1 MKSGPMSA
9 CKFTL
14 ILAGLTIAFL
24 AGNSAFAQEPL
35 PMEPSGQPGDK
46 RPPLIEEKPPG
57 PPPKL
62 ILPPPPSP
70 SPKKP
75 GELPF
80 EGVYIRKILVTGST
94 VFSDEELAKVTAP
107 YENRE
112 LTSESLEVLRTDL
125 TLFYIT
131 RGYITSGAVIPDQ
144 TVVDGV
150 ISLHIIEGELK
161 NIEIEDNKYLRDSYY
176 KKRIALGAGPPV
188 KIENLQKRLAILQ
201 EDPRIQK
208 INAELKPGVK
218 PGESDLTLVVE
229 ENIPFKFWTGYDNY
243 IADSVGG
250 DQVQVTGAATSLTGN
265 GDILSFTYG
274 AAEGLDPKI
283 DAWYS
288 FPFTA
293 RDITLSLRY
302 RKNDFDSVRDAFE
315 DLDIE
320 TDTDVYTVALRYPA
334 YKSLSQEF
342 ALSLIGE
349 HAKQKTT
356 LLDNPFSFEPGA
368 VKGEVKVTALRFA
381 QEWTHRTQKQVI
393 AATSR
398 FSLGIDALD
407 ATTRDSGIPDGEF
420 FSWRGQ
426 FQWARRFKP
435 LDTQLIF
442 RTLLQLS
449 DDPLVSLEQTAVG
462 GRYTVRG
469 YPENFFVRDEAV
481 VASLESR
488 ISLIRDKS
496 WADYLQIVPFFDW
509 GWAKNTDFPTPSG
522 PNNIYSV
529 GIGLRWAAT
538 IFPSLRLRPQFE
550 IYYGYKFRDVDIDIE
565 NNMQDKGISFQ
576 FALAAF

>member
-1 MKSGPMSA
+1 M
-9 CKFTL
+9 
-14 ILAGLTIAFL
+14 
-24 AGNSAFAQEPL
+24 
-35 PMEPSGQPGDK
+35 
-46 RPPLIEEKPPG
+46 IEEKPPG

-62 ILPPPPSP
+62 ILPLPSPPPQ
-70 SPKKP
+70 KKP

-80 EGVYIRKILVTGST
+80 ERVYIRKIIVTGST

-112 LTSESLEVLRTDL
+112 LTSENLEVLRKDL

-131 RGYITSGAVIPDQ
+131 KGYITSGAVIPDQ

-188 KIENLQKRLAILQ
+188 KIENLQKRLRILQ
-201 EDPRIQK
+201 EDPRIQR

-218 PGESDLTLVVE
+218 RGESDLNLVVE
-229 ENIPFKFWTGYDNY
+229 EKIPLKFWAGYDNY
-243 IADSVGG
+243 ISDSVGG
-250 DQVQVTGAATSLTGN
+250 EQVQLTGEALSLTGN
-265 GDILSFTYG
+265 GDILSFTWG
-274 AAEGLDPKI
+274 QAEGLKPKI

-302 RKNDFDSVRDAFE
+302 RKNDFDLVREAFE

-320 TDTDVYTVALRYPA
+320 TDTDIYSIALRYPI
-334 YKSLSQEF
+334 YRSLSQEF

-356 LLDNPFSFEPGA
+356 LLDNPFSFEPGE
-368 VKGEVKVTALRFA
+368 VDGEVKVTPLRFA
-381 QEWTHRTQKQVI
+381 QEWMYRTQKQVI
-393 AATSR
+393 AARSR

-407 ATTRDSGIPDGEF
+407 ATTRITGLPDGEF
-420 FSWRGQ
+420 FLWLGQ

-442 RTLLQLS
+442 RTLLQFS
-449 DDPLVSLEQTAVG
+449 ADPLISLEQAAVG

-469 YPENFFVRDEAV
+469 YPENFFVRDNAV
-481 VASLESR
+481 VASFESR
-488 ISLIRDKS
+488 ISLIRDKP
-496 WADYLQIVPFFDW
+496 WADYLQVVPFFDW

-522 PNNIYSV
+522 PRNIYSIGV
-529 GIGLRWAAT
+529 GLRWAAT
-538 IFPSLRLRPQFE
+538 FFPSLRLRPQFE
-550 IYYGYKFRDVDIDIE
+550 IYYGYKLRDVDIDIE

-576 FALAAF
+576 FAVSAF